1 MKKEKIRIPK
11 WGNIL
16 INTIVRKNGICHPK
30 EPFTYPD
37 KKGIKANPKV
47 WSLPKTEQ
55 KNLALL
61 SDVGQPRGRD
71 NSLRSGFS
79 EFSGQIVSTYFRQH
93 WQFTADSRHFGE
105 ELAFETMEGEELRV
119 AANEEDKTPA
129 NTEEMDKT
137 LTARSGTTS
146 QGKIKDKHYRLF
158 EKKYKRG

>member
-1 MKKEKIRIPK
+1 MECR
-11 WGNIL
+11 
-16 INTIVRKNGICHPK
+16 
-30 EPFTYPD
+30 YPE
-37 KKGIKANPKV
+37 GT
-47 WSLPKTEQ
+47 S
-55 KNLALL
+55 
-61 SDVGQPRGRD
+61 
-71 NSLRSGFS
+71 
-79 EFSGQIVSTYFRQH
+79 RQH